1 MAKRNVVSRWLL
13 LLALVLCGGHAW
25 AAQVAVVSHLSGT
38 LAAIKADGTSR
49 VLAVNSGIESGEA
62 LSTQQGSFARIK
74 FSDGGE
80 VILRPNS
87 IFKVDQY
94 AFDQAN
100 PKQDRMATSLLKGG
114 LRTVTGLIGKRG
126 NQQDYRMQTMAA
138 TIGIR
143 GTEYGARVCEGNCPN
158 ASDGVYT
165 LTYEGTIVLRN
176 DFGEIECYVGQ
187 ICYAAPGKA
196 PVRLTKD
203 PAEVDFPLPPL
214 LLETISSEGVLDP
227 DGHRQCMIR

>member
-1 MAKRNVVSRWLL
+1 MAKLNVISRWLL
-13 LLALVLCGGHAW
+13 LLALLCMGNAW
-25 AAQVAVVSHLSGT
+25 AAQVAVVSHISGT
-38 LAAIKADGTSR
+38 LGALKADGSSR
-49 VLAVNSGIESGEA
+49 VLSVNSSVDSGDT

-80 VILRPNS
+80 VTLRPNS
-87 IFKVDQY
+87 VFKVDNY
-94 AFDQAN
+94 AFDQAA
-100 PKQDRMATSLLKGG
+100 PKQDGMVASLLKGG

-126 NQQDYRMQTMAA
+126 DKEAYRLQTSTA

-143 GTEYGARVCEGNCPN
+143 GTEYGVRVCQGNCPN

-165 LTYEGTIVLRN
+165 IIYEGTIVLKN
-176 DFGEIECYVGQ
+176 EFGEIECYVGQ

-196 PVRLTKD
+196 PVRLPTD
-203 PAEVDFPLPPL
+203 PAEVDFALPAFFMD
-214 LLETISSEGVLDP
+214 TINGEGVLDP